1 MTLIRNRK
9 LRTPNPKPQ
18 TANPKPP
25 NPKPPNQP
33 PCSGGVKLGDFGVSK
48 LAEST
53 DVMTT
58 FVGVMR
64 DGDGDVDVDGG
75 CGVDDDDGNDDA
87 SDCGDA

>member
-1 MTLIRNRK
+1 M
-9 LRTPNPKPQ
+9 
-18 TANPKPP
+18 
-25 NPKPPNQP
+25 
-33 PCSGGVKLGDFGVSK
+33 KLGDFGVSK

>member
-1 MTLIRNRK
+1 
-9 LRTPNPKPQ
+9 
-18 TANPKPP
+18 
-25 NPKPPNQP
+25 
-33 PCSGGVKLGDFGVSK
+33 VKLGDFGVSK

-64 DGDGDVDVDGG
+64 DCDIDGDGHGG

-87 SDCGDA
+87 GDVDDA